1 MSKTMLLIR
10 DIGADEVVAYFEAP
24 LSFVVPRTGEYILW
38 NQGTYKVKIVL
49 HNMNDQT
56 VIVVL
61 DVDASDSVTVDTE
74 IIQTSPDGTTSK
86 EVYSINLK
94 KVYHLEEG

>member
-1 MSKTMLLIR
+1 
-10 DIGADEVVAYFEAP
+10 
-24 LSFVVPRTGEYILW
+24 
-38 NQGTYKVKIVL
+38 
-49 HNMNDQT
+49 MNDQT

-86 EVYSINLK
+86 EVESMNLR
-94 KVYHLEEG
+94 KVYHLEDG